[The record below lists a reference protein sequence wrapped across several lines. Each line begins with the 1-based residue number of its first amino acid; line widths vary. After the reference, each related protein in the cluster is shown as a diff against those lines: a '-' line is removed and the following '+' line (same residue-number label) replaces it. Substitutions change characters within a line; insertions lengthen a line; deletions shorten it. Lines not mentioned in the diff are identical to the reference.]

1 MMNKKE
7 KVFRDNSGDDFI
19 FILSLSILFA
29 ILFSK
34 LATILI
40 NEMIEVDAFT
50 LGLIDILI
58 YIVVSL
64 LFIAGYY
71 IKKFEEIE

>member
-7 KVFRDNSGDDFI
+7 KVFRDNSGDDFV
-19 FILSLSILFA
+19 FILILSIVFA

-34 LATILI
+34 LAITLI
-40 NEMIEVDAFT
+40 NETIKLDMFT
-50 LGLIDILI
+50 LGLIDICI
-58 YIVVSL
+58 YILASF

-71 IKKFEEIE
+71 VKKFEEIE

>member
-1 MMNKKE
+1 MNKKE
-7 KVFRDNSGDDFI
+7 KIFRDNSGDDFI

>member
-1 MMNKKE
+1 MNKRE

-19 FILSLSILFA
+19 FILSLAILFA

-34 LATILI
+34 LAIVLI
-40 NEMIEVDAFT
+40 NEAIELDMFT
-50 LGLIDILI
+50 LGLIDISI
-58 YIVVSL
+58 YIFVSL

>member
-1 MMNKKE
+1 MNKKE

-34 LATILI
+34 LAITLI
-40 NEMIEVDAFT
+40 NEAIELDAFT
-50 LGLIDILI
+50 LGLIDIFI
-58 YIVVSL
+58 YIFVSL

-71 IKKFEEIE
+71 VKKFEEIE

>member
-1 MMNKKE
+1 MNKRE
-7 KVFRDNSGDDFI
+7 KVFRDNSGDDFV
-19 FILSLSILFA
+19 FILILSIVFA

-34 LATILI
+34 LAITLI
-40 NEMIEVDAFT
+40 NEAIELDAFT
-50 LGLIDILI
+50 LGLIDIFI
-58 YIVVSL
+58 YIFVSL

>member
-1 MMNKKE
+1 MMNKRE
-7 KVFRDNSGDDFI
+7 KVFRDNSGDDFV
-19 FILSLSILFA
+19 FILILSIVFA

-34 LATILI
+34 LAITLI
-40 NEMIEVDAFT
+40 NEAIELDAFT
-50 LGLIDILI
+50 LGLIDIFI
-58 YIVVSL
+58 YIFVSL

>member
-1 MMNKKE
+1 MNKKE

-40 NEMIEVDAFT
+40 NEMIEVDMFT

-71 IKKFEEIE
+71 IKKFKEIK

>member
-1 MMNKKE
+1 MNKKE

-40 NEMIEVDAFT
+40 NEMIEVDMFT

-71 IKKFEEIE
+71 ITIFKEIK

>member
-7 KVFRDNSGDDFI
+7 KIFRDNSGDDFI

>member
-1 MMNKKE
+1 MNKKE

-40 NEMIEVDAFT
+40 NEMIEVDMFT

-58 YIVVSL
+58 YIVAAI
-64 LFIAGYY
+64 LFFTGYY
-71 IKKFEEIE
+71 VKKFEEIK